1 MPTDAPIT
9 TPESLRDTLSAT
21 PARRA
26 MQLGF
31 FECAADTG
39 LGSVARMLADHHI
52 HCLVVPDL
60 RPAGGR
66 KSWGLV
72 SDRAVLRMLH
82 DGAAH
87 VTARDMAQDDPIG
100 VAPDDSLLRVATLM
114 CEHDVAH
121 VVVISPATDRPVG
134 IVSSLD
140 LARAVGTLASD

>member
-1 MPTDAPIT
+1 MPTDAPNRT
-9 TPESLRDTLSAT
+9 SVSLRDALSAT

-31 FECAADTG
+31 FECAADAR
-39 LGSVARMLADHHI
+39 LGAVARMLADHHI

-60 RPAGGR
+60 QPAGGR
-66 KSWGLV
+66 KSWGVV

-87 VTARDMAQDDPIG
+87 VTAGDMAHDDPVG
-100 VAPDDSLLRVATLM
+100 VAPGDSLLHVATLM

-121 VVVISPATDRPVG
+121 VVVISPTTGRPAG

-140 LARAVGTLASD
+140 LARVVGELANG